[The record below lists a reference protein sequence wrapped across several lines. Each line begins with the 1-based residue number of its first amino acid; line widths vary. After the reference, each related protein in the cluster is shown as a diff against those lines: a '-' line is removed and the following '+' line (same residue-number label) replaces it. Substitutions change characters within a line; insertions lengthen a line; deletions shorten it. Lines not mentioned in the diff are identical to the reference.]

1 MSMKKKLFRAMKK
14 GIELVEGSMK
24 EQYERIWDYT
34 HELRRSNDGS
44 TVKINCIPMPN
55 GPPQF

>member
-1 MSMKKKLFRAMKK
+1 MKK